1 VLHLFLEHSNR
12 VFVTTENNGLYSNAL
27 SEIPTVAVTPTDI
40 LISNGV
46 NNGALKVAPNPSTG
60 TFNLNT
66 EGICGNITEIIIYDY
81 TGNIKGKFDGTQ
93 KQFDVNYNP
102 GMYVVLLKTDADG
115 IYSQKIIIK

>member
-1 VLHLFLEHSNR
+1 MLHLFLEHSNR